1 MGLLPFNAVGE
12 PGAEGYTETVSGWLK
27 VYHKEDDPGKGC
39 ARLPDGFLKPAC
51 RELRSADLGREGL
64 LQGKRDS

>member
-12 PGAEGYTETVSGWLK
+12 PGAEGDTETVSGWLK

-39 ARLPDGFLKPAC
+39 ARLPDGFLKI
-51 RELRSADLGREGL
+51 D
-64 LQGKRDS
+64 